1 MYKKRT
7 FSRRSLTTHARS
19 TKTIATA
26 SENRVG
32 YSNVGKTRVTDACS
46 KNAAMSGLAPRGAEI
61 SQSAFVKSFGRR
73 QAYESLRGTNPRGP
87 RQSAM
92 GIERSGLMARASA
105 MAGEGLG
112 GDGGVIRRDRPTAS
126 TGWSERWPA
135 GLGLDR
141 AAGSAGRGG
150 RGATLLRPR
159 LEGRRH
165 DGG

>member
-1 MYKKRT
+1 
-7 FSRRSLTTHARS
+7 
-19 TKTIATA
+19 
-26 SENRVG
+26 
-32 YSNVGKTRVTDACS
+32 
-46 KNAAMSGLAPRGAEI
+46 
-61 SQSAFVKSFGRR
+61 
-73 QAYESLRGTNPRGP
+73 
-87 RQSAM
+87 M

-165 DGG
+165 DGGDPPPMKWSALWYGFEPGGRIDVEEATQA